1 MKEWDRYASEAETY
15 VKTYLLPRLTT
26 EAKTKDSTAFWL
38 DYAKLCTIGW
48 SFIAGVKNE
57 TRLQAMT
64 DYVKQSNQLTETANA
79 TGVCACLL
87 YQMGRKQ
94 QAVQLQEKSLLL
106 AGQTDASETDV
117 HKDRLKRMQKGKA
130 L

>member
-1 MKEWDRYASEAETY
+1 M
-15 VKTYLLPRLTT
+15 TT

-38 DYAKLCTIGW
+38 DYAKLCGIGW

-64 DYVKQSNQLTETANA
+64 DYVKQANQLTETANA

-87 YQMGRKQ
+87 YQMGQKQ